1 MKNYIRDVI
10 DRYIKHDYPEEVD
23 QDFRTWLISEER
35 ADEKDCELNK
45 LWEATEAATTPG
57 YRDSLE
63 RMHELTGI
71 GARQRIHFLH
81 ARLIVWRIAAALLIA
96 ISSVSIYLALQN
108 RQAPDLLQ
116 AYIPTAEMRNLTLPD
131 STQVLINSQST
142 LLYPKEFTGDTRSV
156 YLVGEAA
163 FKVKRDEEHPFIVKS
178 SDFQVTALGTE
189 FNVTAYPDE
198 EEVTA
203 TLISGKVL
211 VEYNGQKNQE
221 ILKPNEQLAYNKR
234 SRSGNVLRPDMQDV
248 IAWQHGEL
256 VLRSMTLEEIF
267 TRLERKYPYT
277 FVYSF
282 RSMKEDRFNL
292 TFGQNA
298 SIEEIMD
305 IIARVAG
312 NLDYQIVGDK
322 CYISI
327 DGKSKLRH
335 QGTK

>member
-1 MKNYIRDVI
+1 
-10 DRYIKHDYPEEVD
+10 
-23 QDFRTWLISEER
+23 
-35 ADEKDCELNK
+35 
-45 LWEATEAATTPG
+45 
-57 YRDSLE
+57 
-63 RMHELTGI
+63 
-71 GARQRIHFLH
+71 
-81 ARLIVWRIAAALLIA
+81 
-96 ISSVSIYLALQN
+96 
-108 RQAPDLLQ
+108 
-116 AYIPTAEMRNLTLPD
+116 MRNLTLPD
-131 STQVLINSQST
+131 GTQVLINSQST

-156 YLVGEAA
+156 YLVGEAT

-211 VEYNGQKNQE
+211 VEYNGQKKQE

-248 IAWQHGEL
+248 TAWQHGEL

-305 IIARVAG
+305 IVARVAG

-327 DGKSKLRH
+327 NGKSKLRH

>member
-1 MKNYIRDVI
+1 M
-10 DRYIKHDYPEEVD
+10 
-23 QDFRTWLISEER
+23 
-35 ADEKDCELNK
+35 
-45 LWEATEAATTPG
+45 
-57 YRDSLE
+57 
-63 RMHELTGI
+63 
-71 GARQRIHFLH
+71 
-81 ARLIVWRIAAALLIA
+81 
-96 ISSVSIYLALQN
+96 
-108 RQAPDLLQ
+108 
-116 AYIPTAEMRNLTLPD
+116 
-131 STQVLINSQST
+131 
-142 LLYPKEFTGDTRSV
+142 
-156 YLVGEAA
+156 
-163 FKVKRDEEHPFIVKS
+163 
-178 SDFQVTALGTE
+178 TALGTE

-221 ILKPNEQLAYNKR
+221 ILRPNEQLAYNKR
-234 SRSGNVLRPDMQDV
+234 TRSGNVLCPDMQDV
-248 IAWQHGEL
+248 TAWQHGEL

-305 IIARVAG
+305 IVVRVAG

-322 CYISI
+322 CYISSA
-327 DGKSKLRH
+327 GKSRLRH